1 MAIIQANNGSIW
13 ELDGIQEVA
22 AGEDVAN
29 SIVCLYSNGN
39 VGTLTFVAPPFVQE
53 LEASSDEV
61 AKKKGENLVKDGKD
75 AQLANCAAAVA
86 IGNGAQ
92 GTIELPGYMVLDA
105 VSITV
110 PEAEE
115 EAEEEAGS

>member
-53 LEASSDEV
+53 LE
-61 AKKKGENLVKDGKD
+61 
-75 AQLANCAAAVA
+75 
-86 IGNGAQ
+86 
-92 GTIELPGYMVLDA
+92 
-105 VSITV
+105 
-110 PEAEE
+110 
-115 EAEEEAGS
+115 